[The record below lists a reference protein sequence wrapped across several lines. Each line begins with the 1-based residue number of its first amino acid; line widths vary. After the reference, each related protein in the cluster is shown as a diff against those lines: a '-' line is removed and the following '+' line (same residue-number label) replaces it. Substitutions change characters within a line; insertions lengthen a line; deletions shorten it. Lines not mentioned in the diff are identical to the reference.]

1 MFFRPAD
8 VSRPVCEILSPLF
21 LSLPTPSFAYISSIN
36 PVLGGLLWSLC
47 VLWAM
52 VIICLLCSH
61 SFMMLVCFLPLL
73 PVLSLSLS
81 HYILFTLTLSV
92 NLNVHVQSLSF
103 AYYSTALPFF
113 FSSLLHSTSS
123 TFCLLP
129 LVIAFSLLSFHCFTD
144 LKEKS

>member
-1 MFFRPAD
+1 
-8 VSRPVCEILSPLF
+8 
-21 LSLPTPSFAYISSIN
+21 
-36 PVLGGLLWSLC
+36 
-47 VLWAM
+47 M
-52 VIICLLCSH
+52 VIVCAVSDGYYLPALLTQLYDAR
-61 SFMMLVCFLPLL
+61 MLSSSAPSS
-73 PVLSLSLS
+73 LSLSLS
-81 HYILFTLTLSV
+81 HYIFVTLTLSV

-113 FSSLLHSTSS
+113 LFFSSFLHSTSS

>member
-1 MFFRPAD
+1 
-8 VSRPVCEILSPLF
+8 
-21 LSLPTPSFAYISSIN
+21 
-36 PVLGGLLWSLC
+36 
-47 VLWAM
+47 M
-52 VIICLLCSH
+52 VIVCAVSDGYYLPALLTQLYDAR
-61 SFMMLVCFLPLL
+61 MLSSSAPSS
-73 PVLSLSLS
+73 LSLSLS

-113 FSSLLHSTSS
+113 FFSSLLHSTSS

-144 LKEKS
+144 LKEKP

>member
-1 MFFRPAD
+1 
-8 VSRPVCEILSPLF
+8 
-21 LSLPTPSFAYISSIN
+21 
-36 PVLGGLLWSLC
+36 
-47 VLWAM
+47 M
-52 VIICLLCSH
+52 VIVCAVSDGYYLPALLTQLYDAR
-61 SFMMLVCFLPLL
+61 MLSSSAPS
-73 PVLSLSLS
+73 SLSLS